1 MLAFAESGSGPDP
14 GFTES
19 GSNMDPDAHPDFFY
33 DKNEKKLKV
42 DQIF

>member
-19 GSNMDPDAHPDFFY
+19 GSNTDPDAHPGFFMT
-33 DKNEKKLKV
+33 KMKK
-42 DQIF
+42 I